1 MFWFVLLGFL
11 SLCFLCFFNILEFV
25 CYCYMFKRMIWL
37 ETFCCDFT
45 IISIHLVIL
54 SCLICLLSLL
64 FSFEIIAYTLR
75 IYVLLFP
82 FNIIFSFYCVMW
94 HGFFVVMYCFVVSFI
109 ILLSFIIFWFLVFC
123 CLDFFRHSV
132 VLWFVSCLIC
142 HHVLLYFVVI
152 I

>member
-25 CYCYMFKRMIWL
+25 CYCDMFKRMILL
-37 ETFCCDFT
+37 ETFSCDFT
-45 IISIHLVIL
+45 IILIHLVIL

>member
-1 MFWFVLLGFL
+1 MICFVGVSFTMLFM
-11 SLCFLCFFNILEFV
+11 FFNILEFV
-25 CYCYMFKRMIWL
+25 CYCDMFKRMIWL

-45 IISIHLVIL
+45 IILIHLVIL

-109 ILLSFIIFWFLVFC
+109 ILLSFIIFCFLVFC
-123 CLDFFRHSV
+123 CLDFFSQ
-132 VLWFVSCLIC
+132 VLCYDLFL
-142 HHVLLYFVVI
+142 VLYVTMFCYILLL
-152 I
+152 